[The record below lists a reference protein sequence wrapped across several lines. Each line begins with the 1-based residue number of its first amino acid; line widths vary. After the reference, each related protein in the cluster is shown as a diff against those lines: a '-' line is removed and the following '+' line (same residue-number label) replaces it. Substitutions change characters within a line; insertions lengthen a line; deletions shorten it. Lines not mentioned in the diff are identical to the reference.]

1 MGAENTGVEIERFL
15 RLVDALPGCEARDSE
30 RYTTFRV
37 DGKPFGY
44 LWPRTAT
51 VGLKQTLLEQA
62 ALVAERPEVFEV
74 QFTAG
79 GFGWVV
85 VHLDGIGLDELSEL
99 TLEAWYLTA
108 PEELTAAPP
117 TPEALVRA

>member
-1 MGAENTGVEIERFL
+1 MAVEIERFL
-15 RLVDALPGCEARDSE
+15 RLVHALPECEGQDSE

-37 DGKPFGY
+37 RGRPFGY

-51 VGLKQTLLEQA
+51 VGLKQTLIEQA
-62 ALVAERPEVFEV
+62 ALVAERPEVFEE

-85 VHLDGIGLDELSEL
+85 VQLDGIDLAELSEL

-108 PEELTAAPP
+108 PEELLAAPP
-117 TPEALVRA
+117 SPESLVRA